1 MVTEV
6 APTGRAHYGNRV
18 LRGPGMPRAR
28 IEDVDDQPVLL
39 WKMRRDAEEI
49 ACRVRLAP
57 YGIEVDMLNDG
68 AVVLT
73 RVFAT
78 DDEALSWARE
88 RHGRR
93 ESEGWQPLPVT
104 QAPDN
109 SVRPA

>member
-1 MVTEV
+1 M
-6 APTGRAHYGNRV
+6 
-18 LRGPGMPRAR
+18 
-28 IEDVDDQPVLL
+28 DDQPVVL
-39 WKMRRDAEEI
+39 WKLGRDREEI

-88 RHGRR
+88 RRGRR
-93 ESEGWQPLPVT
+93 ESEGWQPLPVES
-104 QAPDN
+104 ADSN
-109 SVRPA
+109 PARLT

>member
-1 MVTEV
+1 MPMGKVKKVNNQLTRRLLRTQAARFGGV
-6 APTGRAHYGNRV
+6 ALG
-18 LRGPGMPRAR
+18 
-28 IEDVDDQPVLL
+28 
-39 WKMRRDAEEI
+39 
-49 ACRVRLAP
+49 RLAP

-78 DDEALSWARE
+78 DDEALTWARE

-93 ESEGWQPLPVT
+93 ESEGWQALPVVQT
-104 QAPDN
+104 PDT

>member
-6 APTGRAHYGNRV
+6 VPAGRAV
-18 LRGPGMPRAR
+18 LWRGVEPGPGVTRAR
-28 IEDVDDQPVLL
+28 IVRVDDQPVLL

-78 DDEALSWARE
+78 DDEALTWARE

-93 ESEGWQPLPVT
+93 ESEGWQALPVVQT
-104 QAPDN
+104 PDT

>member
-1 MVTEV
+1 MT
-6 APTGRAHYGNRV
+6 
-18 LRGPGMPRAR
+18 RAR

-78 DDEALSWARE
+78 DDEALSWVRE

-93 ESEGWQPLPVT
+93 ESEGWQPLPV
-104 QAPDN
+104 APASDN